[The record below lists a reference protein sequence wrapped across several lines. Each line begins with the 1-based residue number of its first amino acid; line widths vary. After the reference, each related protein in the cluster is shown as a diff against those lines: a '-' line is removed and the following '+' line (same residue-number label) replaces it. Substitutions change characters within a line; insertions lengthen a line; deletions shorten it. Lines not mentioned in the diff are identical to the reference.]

1 MKMKHNSILQF
12 EYYSSVKQRKIDW
25 LWYPYIPFGKLTIL
39 QGDPGEGKSTFI
51 LAIAAL
57 LTRGKAMPDGYP
69 IDNCQNVI
77 YQTAED
83 NIADT
88 VKPRLVAA
96 RADCSRVAYIVDE
109 DVTLNFDDPRIEEC
123 IMQTNAKLLILDP
136 LQAYLVQD
144 TDMNNAGRMR
154 QQLKKIADLAAKYNC
169 AVVIVGHMNKTSSE
183 KNLYRG
189 LGSIDITA
197 IARSVLM
204 ISRDKT
210 DSSIRYMFPVKSS
223 LAPEGSSIAF
233 RLDKKYG
240 VKWHDNYT
248 PTNNEQEKYTIDK
261 SKQSLAERVISE
273 MLEEYDIRS
282 KDILNKLKVMGISE
296 RTANGAKSRLGI
308 TSYRK
313 DGVWYWHLDDN
324 SDEKERRNVRQ

>member
-1 MKMKHNSILQF
+1 MEHNYQLQF
-12 EYYSSVKQRKIDW
+12 EFFSSVKQRKIDW

-69 IDNCQNVI
+69 IDKCQNVI

-83 NIADT
+83 DIADT

-96 RADCSRVAYIVDE
+96 KADCNRVAYIVDE
-109 DVTLNFDDPRIEEC
+109 EATLNFDDPRIEEC
-123 IMQTNAKLLILDP
+123 IIQTNAKLLILDP

-144 TDMNNAGRMR
+144 TDMYSAGRMR
-154 QQLKKIADLAAKYNC
+154 QQLKKIADLAAKHNC
-169 AVVIVGHMNKTSSE
+169 AVVIVGHMNKTSGE

-210 DSSIRYMFPVKSS
+210 DSAIRYMSPIKSS
-223 LAPEGSSIAF
+223 LAPEGSSVAF
-233 RLDKKYG
+233 RLDKKRG
-240 VKWHDNYT
+240 IKWLENYEPLNDDT
-248 PTNNEQEKYTIDK
+248 QDYILDR
-261 SKQSLAERVISE
+261 SKQGFAERIIYE
-273 MLEEYDIRS
+273 KLEESDVRS
-282 KDILNKLKVMGISE
+282 KDILKKLKVMGISE
-296 RTANGAKSRLGI
+296 RTSNAAKRCLGI

-313 DGVWYWHLDDN
+313 DGVWYWHLEEARN
-324 SDEKERRNVRQ
+324 SREESNV

>member
-57 LTRGKAMPDGYP
+57 LTRRNAMPDGYP

-240 VKWHDNYT
+240 VKWLDNYT